1 MRARECGGTA
11 ICEHGRRRSKCKERK
26 AKNAKQPKGAPQL
39 HNNIHHLSKPQEKG
53 TLIPSCS
60 RSGGFDVADDED
72 GEGGAGFTC
81 ASTRRDP
88 GPQGRWP
95 CLDTSSGM
103 NATQQRHLNLDAL
116 DAADGSMGLKQPLP
130 LLKDDFPGLSPSIG
144 GVAMGASPPA
154 SARQPDP

>member
-1 MRARECGGTA
+1 MENP
-11 ICEHGRRRSKCKERK
+11 I
-26 AKNAKQPKGAPQL
+26 
-39 HNNIHHLSKPQEKG
+39 LSKLKLLDNVMQGRVPVREEDPPRLRAKRRTRLHLLPRQGEPIHRSDLFWVLCDG
-53 TLIPSCS
+53 GLI
-60 RSGGFDVADDED
+60 
-72 GEGGAGFTC
+72 GGAGFTC

-95 CLDTSSGM
+95 CLGTSSGM